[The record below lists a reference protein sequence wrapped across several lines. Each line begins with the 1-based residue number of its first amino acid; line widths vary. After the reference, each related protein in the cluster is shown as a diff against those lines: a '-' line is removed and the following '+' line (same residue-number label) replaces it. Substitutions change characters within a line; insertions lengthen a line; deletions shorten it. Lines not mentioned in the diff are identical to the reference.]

1 LYRINPEGLPVQR
14 SVLFVDPPAFCATV
28 ERLVVPSLRHRP
40 VAVAPPGA
48 ERATVL
54 ALSSEARLAGI
65 TRGMPVLKA
74 RKLCPDL
81 VLLPP
86 NPRLYARASRALH
99 EILRIYAPIIEPR
112 GYGHAFL
119 DLTGTSRL
127 FGPAVDV
134 AERIR
139 RESVARLGLPLT
151 VGIAVNKLVSEAAT
165 RIGRVADGRRGGN
178 CPTAPLPHCPAGN
191 EASFLAPHL
200 IEVLPD
206 VPLDIRER
214 LDEYQ
219 LERIGMV
226 AHITESDLCAVFGVR
241 GRQLKAQA
249 LGLDPR
255 PVLPPAARAE
265 LRASHTFATD
275 TNDLGVLHP
284 LLRLLAES
292 LGEKLRRRGLAAR
305 RLTVA
310 VEYADYEHDRRAV
323 ALPAAALDFELWEAA
338 KRALRLAMA
347 RRVTLRTVTVG
358 VDRLIA
364 RVQLDL
370 FCEAGGKRQE
380 AGTRMSTPASSLLPP
395 ASDDRRLKLQET
407 VDHIHRRW
415 GTRAVTV
422 GSPAHPSLRPAALP

>member
-1 LYRINPEGLPVQR
+1 VLR

-28 ERLVVPSLRHRP
+28 ERLASPALRHRP

-54 ALSSEARLAGI
+54 ALSAEARLAGV
-65 TRGMPVLKA
+65 TPGMAVLKA

-119 DLTGTSRL
+119 DLTGTVRL
-127 FGPAVDV
+127 FGPAIDI

-151 VGIAVNKLVSEAAT
+151 VGVAVNKLVSEAAT
-165 RIGRVADGRRGGN
+165 RAVRQSGGAAIGQNDSDRHTA
-178 CPTAPLPHCPAGN
+178 CPPGE
-191 EASFLAPHL
+191 EASFLSPHL

-206 VPLDIRER
+206 VPLDIRKR

-226 AHITESDLCAVFGVR
+226 ALIAESDLCAVFGTR
-241 GRQLKAQA
+241 GRQLKAQS

-255 PVLPPAARAE
+255 PVLSPSARAE

-275 TNDLGVLHP
+275 TNDLGELHP
-284 LLRLLAES
+284 LLRLLTES
-292 LGEKLRRRGLAAR
+292 LGEKLRRRGFAAR
-305 RLTVA
+305 RLTIA
-310 VEYADYEHDRRAV
+310 VEYADYTHHRRGV
-323 ALPAAALDFELWEAA
+323 SLPAAALDVELWEAA
-338 KRALRLAMA
+338 KQALTLAMG
-347 RRVTLRTVTVG
+347 RRVTVRTVAVS
-358 VDRLIA
+358 VDRLIE

-370 FCEAGGKRQE
+370 WSGSGIGNRESEIERDS
-380 AGTRMSTPASSLLPP
+380 TRLPTPYSLLPTP
-395 ASDDRRLKLQET
+395 SDRLHVLQAT
-407 VDHIHRRW
+407 MDHIHRRW

-422 GSPAHPSLRPAALP
+422 GSPGRLLPRPDTLPSLERG

>member
-1 LYRINPEGLPVQR
+1 MQR
-14 SVLFVDPPAFCATV
+14 SVVFVDPPAFCATV
-28 ERLVVPSLRHRP
+28 ERLAAPSLRHRP

-81 VLLPP
+81 VLIPP

-99 EILRIYAPIIEPR
+99 EILRIYAPVIEPR

-119 DLTGTSRL
+119 DLTGTTRL

-139 RESVARLGLPLT
+139 RESASRLSLPLT

-165 RIGRVADGRRGGN
+165 RVGRRESGQPGFLRSVHPPV
-178 CPTAPLPHCPAGN
+178 CLPVSPGN
-191 EASFLAPHL
+191 EATFLAPHL

-226 AHITESDLCAVFGVR
+226 ALITESDLCAVFGMR

-265 LRASHTFATD
+265 LRSSHTFATD
-275 TNDLGVLHP
+275 TNDLGVLNP

-292 LGEKLRRRGLAAR
+292 LGEKLRHRGLAAR
-305 RLTVA
+305 RVTVE

-323 ALPAAALDFELWEAA
+323 ALPAAALDIELWEAA
-338 KRALRLAMA
+338 KRALTLAMA

-358 VDRLIA
+358 VDRLMEQ
-364 RVQLDL
+364 VQLDL
-370 FCEAGGKRQE
+370 FGEAGGTSRE
-380 AGTRMSTPASSLLPP
+380 AGTRISTPASSLLPP
-395 ASDDRRLKLQET
+395 ASSSRLRILQET

-422 GSPAHPSLRPAALP
+422 GSPAHPALRAATLP

>member
-1 LYRINPEGLPVQR
+1 
-14 SVLFVDPPAFCATV
+14 
-28 ERLVVPSLRHRP
+28 
-40 VAVAPPGA
+40 
-48 ERATVL
+48 
-54 ALSSEARLAGI
+54 
-65 TRGMPVLKA
+65 MPVLRA

-165 RIGRVADGRRGGN
+165 RTGRVAEGRRGGD
-178 CPTAPLPHCPAGN
+178 CHSVPLSHCPPGD

-226 AHITESDLCAVFGVR
+226 ALISESDLCAVFGMR

-255 PVLPPAARAE
+255 PVLPSAARAE

-275 TNDLGVLHP
+275 TNDLGVLYP
-284 LLRLLAES
+284 LLRQLAES

-310 VEYADYEHDRRAV
+310 VEYADYERDRRPV
-323 ALPAAALDFELWEAA
+323 ALPTAALDIELWEAA
-338 KRALRLAMA
+338 KRALTLAMA
-347 RRVTLRTVTVG
+347 RRVTLRTVTVS
-358 VDRLIA
+358 VDRLIE

-370 FCEAGGKRQE
+370 FSEAGGKRQE
-380 AGTRMSTPASSLLPP
+380 AATSISTPASSLLPP
-395 ASDDRRLKLQET
+395 VSNNRLRVLQET

-415 GTRAVTV
+415 GARAVTV
-422 GSPAHPSLRPAALP
+422 GSPPHPSLRPATLPLPERR

>member
-1 LYRINPEGLPVQR
+1 MQR

-28 ERLVVPSLRHRP
+28 ERLAAPALRHRP

-65 TRGMPVLKA
+65 TRGMPVLRA

-81 VLLPP
+81 VLIPP

-99 EILRIYAPIIEPR
+99 EILRIYAPVIEPR

-119 DLTGTSRL
+119 DLTGTTRL

-139 RESVARLGLPLT
+139 RESASRLGLPLT

-165 RIGRVADGRRGGN
+165 RTGRGADGRTDGY
-178 CPTAPLPHCPAGN
+178 CPTARPPLCLTVPPGD

-206 VPLDIRER
+206 VPHDIRER

-226 AHITESDLCAVFGVR
+226 ALITESDLCAVFGLR

-249 LGLDPR
+249 LGMDPR

-275 TNDLGVLHP
+275 TNDLGVLYP

-292 LGEKLRRRGLAAR
+292 LGEKLRHRGLAAR

-323 ALPAAALDFELWEAA
+323 ALPAAALDIELWEAA
-338 KRALRLAMA
+338 KRALTLAMA
-347 RRVTLRTVTVG
+347 RRVTLRTVTVS

-370 FCEAGGKRQE
+370 FGEAGGRREE
-380 AGTRMSTPASSLLPP
+380 AGAEMLVPASCLLPP
-395 ASDDRRLKLQET
+395 ASDNRLHKLQET

-422 GSPAHPSLRPAALP
+422 GSPAHPSLRPATLP

>member
-1 LYRINPEGLPVQR
+1 VLR

-28 ERLVVPSLRHRP
+28 ERLAAPALQHRP

-54 ALSSEARLAGI
+54 ALSAEARLAGV
-65 TRGMPVLKA
+65 TPGMAVLKA

-86 NPRLYARASRALH
+86 NPRLYDRASRALH
-99 EILRIYAPIIEPR
+99 EILRMYAPVIEPR

-119 DLTGTSRL
+119 DLTGTVRL
-127 FGPAVDV
+127 FGPAIDV

-151 VGIAVNKLVSEAAT
+151 VGVAVNKLVSEAAT
-165 RIGRVADGRRGGN
+165 RMGRVAEGRRGGD
-178 CPTAPLPHCPAGN
+178 CPPVPLPYCPPGD
-191 EASFLAPHL
+191 EASFLSPHL

-226 AHITESDLCAVFGVR
+226 ALIAESDLCAVFGTR
-241 GRQLKAQA
+241 GRQLKSQS

-255 PVLPPAARAE
+255 PVLSPAARAE

-284 LLRLLAES
+284 LLRLLTES

-305 RLTVA
+305 RLTIA
-310 VEYADYEHDRRAV
+310 VEYADYTLDRRGV
-323 ALPAAALDFELWEAA
+323 SLPAAALDVELWEAA
-338 KRALRLAMA
+338 KQALTLAMG
-347 RRVTLRTVTVG
+347 RRVTVRTVAVS
-358 VDRLIA
+358 VDRLME

-370 FCEAGGKRQE
+370 FCEAGGRREE
-380 AGTRMSTPASSLLPP
+380 AG
-395 ASDDRRLKLQET
+395 DRLHKLQET
-407 VDHIHRRW
+407 MDHIHRRW

-422 GSPAHPSLRPAALP
+422 GSPGRLLPRPDTLPSFERG

>member
-1 LYRINPEGLPVQR
+1 MQR

-28 ERLVVPSLRHRP
+28 ERLAAPSLRHRP

-81 VLLPP
+81 VLVPP

-99 EILRIYAPIIEPR
+99 EILRIYAPVIEPR

-119 DLTGTSRL
+119 DLTGTTRL
-127 FGPAVDV
+127 FGPAIDV

-139 RESVARLGLPLT
+139 RESASRLGLPLT
-151 VGIAVNKLVSEAAT
+151 VGIAINKLVSEAAT
-165 RIGRVADGRRGGN
+165 RAVRQCGSAAVRQGSDCHSA
-178 CPTAPLPHCPAGN
+178 TLPHCPPGD
-191 EASFLAPHL
+191 EATFLAPHL

-226 AHITESDLCAVFGVR
+226 ALITESDLCAVFGMR

-249 LGLDPR
+249 LGLDSR
-255 PVLPPAARAE
+255 PVLPPAVRAE

-275 TNDLGVLHP
+275 TNDLGVLTP

-292 LGEKLRRRGLAAR
+292 LGDKLRRRGLAAR

-323 ALPAAALDFELWEAA
+323 SVPAAALDIELWEAA
-338 KRALRLAMA
+338 KRALTLAMA
-347 RRVTLRTVTVG
+347 RRVTLRTVTVS
-358 VDRLIA
+358 VDRLMA
-364 RVQLDL
+364 QVQLDL
-370 FCEAGGKRQE
+370 FSESGGRRQE
-380 AGTRMSTPASSLLPP
+380 AGTRMSAPASPLLPP
-395 ASDDRRLKLQET
+395 ASHDRLHKLQES

-422 GSPAHPSLRPAALP
+422 GSPAHPSLRAATLP

>member
-1 LYRINPEGLPVQR
+1 VQR
-14 SVLFVDPPAFCATV
+14 SVVFVDPPAFCATV
-28 ERLVVPSLRHRP
+28 ERLAAPALRHRP

-65 TRGMPVLKA
+65 APGMPVLRA

-81 VLLPP
+81 VLIPP
-86 NPRLYARASRALH
+86 NPKLYARASRALH

-151 VGIAVNKLVSEAAT
+151 AGIAVNKLVSEAAT
-165 RIGRVADGRRGGN
+165 RAVRQAGGPAGRQAGGY
-178 CPTAPLPHCPAGN
+178 CHTAALPHCPPGD

-219 LERIGMV
+219 LDRIGMV
-226 AHITESDLCAVFGVR
+226 ARITESDLCAVFGMR

-255 PVLPPAARAE
+255 PVLPPAVRAE
-265 LRASHTFATD
+265 LHASHIFATD
-275 TNDLGVLHP
+275 TNDLGTLHP

-305 RLTVA
+305 RLAVA

-323 ALPAAALDFELWEAA
+323 ALPAAALDIEIWEAA
-338 KRALRLAMA
+338 KRALTLAMA
-347 RRVTLRTVTVG
+347 RRVTLRTVTVS
-358 VDRLIA
+358 VDRLIE

-370 FCEAGGKRQE
+370 FGEAGGRNQE
-380 AGTRMSTPASSLLPP
+380 VGTCPISSVLSPASN
-395 ASDDRRLKLQET
+395 DRLHTLQET

-422 GSPAHPSLRPAALP
+422 GSPAHHSLRSTTPP

>member
-1 LYRINPEGLPVQR
+1 VQR
-14 SVLFVDPPAFCATV
+14 SVVFIDPPAFCATV
-28 ERLVVPSLRHRP
+28 ERLAAPALRHRP

-65 TRGMPVLKA
+65 TPGMPVLKA

-127 FGPAVDV
+127 FGAAVDV

-139 RESVARLGLPLT
+139 RESASRLGLPLT

-165 RIGRVADGRRGGN
+165 RTGRVAEGWRDGD
-178 CPTAPLPHCPAGN
+178 CHAVPLSHCPPGD

-200 IEVLPD
+200 IDVLPG

-226 AHITESDLCAVFGVR
+226 ARITESDLCAVFGLR

-275 TNDLGVLHP
+275 TNDLVVLYP
-284 LLRLLAES
+284 LLRLLTES
-292 LGEKLRRRGLAAR
+292 LGEKLRRRELAAR
-305 RLTVA
+305 RLTIA

-323 ALPAAALDFELWEAA
+323 ALPAAALDTELWEAA
-338 KRALRLAMA
+338 KRALTLAMA
-347 RRVTLRTVTVG
+347 RRVTLRTVTVS

-364 RVQLDL
+364 QVQLDL
-370 FCEAGGKRQE
+370 FREAGGMSQE
-380 AGTRMSTPASSLLPP
+380 AGTRVSTPPSSLLPP
-395 ASDDRRLKLQET
+395 ASSTRLRILQET

-422 GSPAHPSLRPAALP
+422 GSPAHPSLRSTTLPLPERR